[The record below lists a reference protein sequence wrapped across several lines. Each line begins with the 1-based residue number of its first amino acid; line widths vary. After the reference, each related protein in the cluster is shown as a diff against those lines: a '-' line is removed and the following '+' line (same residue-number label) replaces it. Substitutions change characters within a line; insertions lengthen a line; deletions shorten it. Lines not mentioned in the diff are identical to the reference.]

1 MATPIKVATTMQHGK
16 TQYVASYKG
25 NITVDS
31 SAKAAIRRLRIEYR
45 KVHGVAIPR
54 NASIRAVPYYQT
66 LT

>member
-1 MATPIKVATTMQHGK
+1 MPTPIKVATTIQHGVTK
-16 TQYVASYKG
+16 HVASYKG

-54 NASIRAVPYYQT
+54 NASIQAVPYYQT